1 MSLSVVQNE
10 HSSCFALSTGALSD
24 LPCVISCSLC
34 SLTLLSALPAGECM
48 LLISHVYGL
57 LVVLPSL
64 VLPLTSVHES
74 TKVLYASSK

>member
-1 MSLSVVQNE
+1 
-10 HSSCFALSTGALSD
+10 
-24 LPCVISCSLC
+24 
-34 SLTLLSALPAGECM
+34 M

-64 VLPLTSVHES
+64 VLPFTYVHES